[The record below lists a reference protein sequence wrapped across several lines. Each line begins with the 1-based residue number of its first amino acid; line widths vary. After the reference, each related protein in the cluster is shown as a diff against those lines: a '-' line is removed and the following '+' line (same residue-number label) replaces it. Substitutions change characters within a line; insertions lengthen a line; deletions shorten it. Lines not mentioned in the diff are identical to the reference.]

1 MTGAEEGPA
10 IQGWVEMIARDLV
23 DHTEAVAVSSFEDEG
38 VQVFEVTVDPSE
50 LGRVIGRQGRTVQ
63 ALRTLLEAAGARHGR
78 YYELEIVE

>member
-1 MTGAEEGPA
+1 MTEPNIKE
-10 IQGWVEMIARDLV
+10 WVESLVGDLV
-23 DHTEAVAVSSFEDEG
+23 DHREAVSVSTYEDDG
-38 VQVFEVTVDPSE
+38 VLVYELTVDPSE

>member
-1 MTGAEEGPA
+1 VTDVAETD
-10 IQGWVEMIARDLV
+10 IKVWVETLARDLV
-23 DHTEAVAVSSFEDEG
+23 DNRDAVAVSSFEDDG
-38 VQVFEVTVDPSE
+38 VLVFEVTVDPSE